1 MKNLKYF
8 WLFVTCL
15 TVGLGF
21 AQEQKELEN
30 KVKLESVI
38 KDLNQ
43 DVHLIAE
50 VSKIQVAVDGEL
62 NIEYR
67 LYVSPSIGIS
77 GWEITEKPSY
87 EGFDFET
94 IKLENLKIEN
104 TTYKGKSYRMVVLRK
119 DILKATK
126 SGDYDVAPL
135 QLQITA
141 EVADA
146 TKKLE
151 ELKFSMQEVTTTIVS
166 NTLKIN
172 VKL

>member
-1 MKNLKYF
+1 
-8 WLFVTCL
+8 
-15 TVGLGF
+15 
-21 AQEQKELEN
+21 
-30 KVKLESVI
+30 
-38 KDLNQ
+38 
-43 DVHLIAE
+43 
-50 VSKIQVAVDGEL
+50 
-62 NIEYR
+62 
-67 LYVSPSIGIS
+67 
-77 GWEITEKPSY
+77 
-87 EGFDFET
+87 
-94 IKLENLKIEN
+94 
-104 TTYKGKSYRMVVLRK
+104 MVVLRK

-126 SGDYDVAPL
+126 SGDYDGAPL